1 MSYVSPFTGDVIQ
14 PTDVSFRAVTLT
26 ANTQLNWPSNSTTNS
41 DFAAR
46 IMQVTASTAGLN
58 LYMPPAD
65 QTSVGN
71 DALIRNIGA
80 NTFTVKDYA
89 GTNTIVSVAAGE
101 SKYIY
106 ITDNSTAQGSWGII
120 AFGTGTSSADA
131 TTLAGYGLVA
141 SGVTLNQSH
150 PSAAITTSSTFATT
164 DRAQTRVWGSGSGTA
179 ILPAAATLGNNWF
192 TLFKNNG
199 TGSFIISCTGAELID
214 GNSTKTFN
222 PTESAFIVC
231 TGTAYVTVGYGV
243 SSQFTFTSLTKSV
256 TGGSVLLTNNEAANN
271 IQEYVGT
278 LTSNVTVTFPP
289 IVNLYVISNQLVDAG
304 FSFTVTTGLGY
315 TATIPPG
322 QQATLICD
330 GVNFLNANTTQAG
343 ASTVSLLDGTV
354 GTPSLNFASETSTG
368 LYRPSAGDL
377 GISVLG
383 TKRVGVTATGVAVT
397 GVVAASGA
405 VSGTTGTFTTGI
417 AGGTFT

>member
-14 PTDVSFRAVTLT
+14 PTDVSYRTVTLS

-41 DFAAR
+41 DYAAR
-46 IMQVTASTAGLN
+46 IMQVTASSGSLSM
-58 LYMPPAD
+58 YMPPAN
-65 QTSVGN
+65 QASVGN

-106 ITDNSTAQGSWGII
+106 ITTNANEQGTWGVI

-131 TTLAGYGLVA
+131 ATLAGYGLVA
-141 SGVTLNQSH
+141 SGATLNQSH
-150 PSAAITTSSTFATT
+150 PSAAITTGSTFAAT
-164 DRAQTRVWGSGSGTA
+164 DRAQTRVWSSGSGTA
-179 ILPAAATLGNNWF
+179 TLPAAATLGNNWF

-199 TGSFIISCTGAELID
+199 TGSFIISCSGSELID

-243 SSQFTFTSLTKSV
+243 SNQFAFTALTKSV

-271 IQEYVGT
+271 IQEYVGS
-278 LTSNVTVTFPP
+278 LVSNVTVTFPAV
-289 IVNLYVISNQLVDAG
+289 VNLYVISNQTTDNGYTL
-304 FSFTVTTGLGY
+304 TITTGLGY

-330 GVNFLNANTTQAG
+330 GTNFLNANTTQAG
-343 ASTVSLLDGTV
+343 ASSVSLIDGTV
-354 GTPSLNFASETSTG
+354 GTPSLNFAAETDTG
-368 LYRPSAGDL
+368 LYRPAAGEL

-383 TKRVGVTATGVAVT
+383 TKRVGVTASGIAVT
-397 GVVAASGA
+397 GAVAASGA

>member
-1 MSYVSPFTGDVIQ
+1 MSYVNPFTGDVIQ
-14 PTDVSFRAVTLT
+14 PTDVSYRTVTLT
-26 ANTQLNWPSNSTTNS
+26 ANTQLNWPSNSTTNT
-41 DFAAR
+41 DYAAR
-46 IMQVTASTAGLN
+46 IMQVTASTAGLSM
-58 LYMPPAD
+58 YMPPAN
-65 QTSVGN
+65 QASVGN
-71 DALIRNIGA
+71 DALIRNLGS

-89 GTNTIVSVAAGE
+89 GTNTIATVAAGE

-106 ITDNSTAQGSWGII
+106 IVTNPTAQGTWGNI

-131 TTLAGYGLVA
+131 ATLAGYGLVA
-141 SGVTLNQSH
+141 SGATLNQSH
-150 PSAAITTSSTFATT
+150 PSAVITTGTTFATT
-164 DRAQTRVWGSGSGTA
+164 DRAQTRVWSSGAGTA
-179 ILPAAATLGNNWF
+179 TLPAAATLGNNWF

-199 TGSFIISCTGAELID
+199 TGSFIVSCTGAELID

-231 TGTAYVTVGYGV
+231 TGTAYVTIGYGV
-243 SSQFTFTSLTKSV
+243 SNQFAFTALTKNV

-271 IQEYVGT
+271 IQEYVGN
-278 LTSNVTVTFPP
+278 LTSNVTVTFPAV
-289 IVNLYVISNQLVDAG
+289 VNLYVISNQVTDNG
-304 FSFTVTTGLGY
+304 FTFTVTTGLGY
-315 TATIPPG
+315 SAVIPPG

-330 GVNFLNANTTQAG
+330 GTNFLNANTTQAG
-343 ASTVSLLDGTV
+343 ASTVSLLDGSV

-368 LYRPSAGDL
+368 LYRPSAGEL

-397 GVVAASGA
+397 GAVAASGV

>member
-14 PTDVSFRAVTLT
+14 PTDVSYRAVTLSDT
-26 ANTQLNWPSNSTTNS
+26 TQLNWPSNSTTS
-41 DFAAR
+41 TDYASR
-46 IMQVTASTAGLN
+46 IMQVTATAGSLS
-58 LYMPPAD
+58 LYMPPAN

-106 ITDNSTAQGSWGII
+106 ITTNATAQGTWGVI

-131 TTLAGYGLVA
+131 ATLAGYGLVA
-141 SGVTLNQSH
+141 SGATLNQSH
-150 PSAAITTSSTFATT
+150 PSAAITSGTTFAAT
-164 DRAQTRVWGSGSGTA
+164 DRAQTRVWSSGSGTA
-179 ILPAAATLGNNWF
+179 TLPAAATLGNNWF

-199 TGSFIISCTGAELID
+199 TGSFTISCTGAELID
-214 GNSTKTFN
+214 GNSSKTFN

-243 SSQFTFTSLTKSV
+243 SSQFTFTALTKSV

-271 IQEYVGT
+271 IQEYVGN
-278 LTSNVTVTFPP
+278 LTSNVVVTFPP
-289 IVNLYVISNQLVDAG
+289 VVNLYVISNQVTDNG
-304 FSFTVTTGLGY
+304 FTFTVTTGLGF

-330 GVNFLNANTTQAG
+330 GTNFLNANTTQAG
-343 ASTVSLLDGTV
+343 ATTVSLVDGTV
-354 GTPSLNFASETSTG
+354 GTPALNFSAETNTG
-368 LYRPSAGDL
+368 LYRPAAGEL

-383 TKRVGVTATGVAVT
+383 TKRVGVTATGVTVT
-397 GVVAASGA
+397 GS
-405 VSGTTGTFTTGI
+405 GTFTTGI

>member
-14 PTDVSFRAVTLT
+14 PTDVSFRAVTLS

-41 DFAAR
+41 DYAAR
-46 IMQVTASTAGLN
+46 IMQVTATAGSLN

-89 GTNTIVSVAAGE
+89 GTGTIVSVAAGE

-106 ITDNSTAQGSWGII
+106 ITTNATSQGTWGVI

-150 PSAAITTSSTFATT
+150 PSAAITSTSTFAAT
-164 DRAQTRVWGSGSGTA
+164 DRAQTRVWSGGAGTA
-179 ILPAAATLGNNWF
+179 TLPAAATLGNNWF

-199 TGSFIISCTGAELID
+199 TGSFTISCTGAELID
-214 GNSTKTFN
+214 GISTKTFN
-222 PTESAFIVC
+222 PSESAFIIC

-243 SSQFTFTSLTKSV
+243 SSSFVFTSLIKSV
-256 TGGSVLLTNNEAANN
+256 VSGSYLLSASEASNT
-271 IQEYVGT
+271 IQEYVGN
-278 LTSNVTVTFPP
+278 LTGNVTATFPP
-289 IVNLYVISNQLVDAG
+289 IVNLYVISNQTTDNGYSL
-304 FSFTVTTGLGY
+304 TITTGLGF
-315 TATIPPG
+315 TAVVPPG

-330 GVNFLNANTTQAG
+330 GTNFLNANTTQAG
-343 ASTVSLLDGTV
+343 ATAISLINGSV

-368 LYRPSAGDL
+368 VYRPSAGEL

-383 TKRVGVTATGVAVT
+383 TQRFKATATGVSIT
-397 GVVAASGA
+397 G
-405 VSGTTGTFTTGI
+405 TGTFSGGI

>member
-14 PTDVSFRAVTLT
+14 PTDVSFRAVTLS
-26 ANTQLNWPSNSTTNS
+26 ANTQLNWPSNSTTS
-41 DFAAR
+41 TDFAPR
-46 IMQVTASTAGLN
+46 IMQVTATAGSLN
-58 LYMPPAD
+58 LYMPPAN

-89 GTNTIVSVAAGE
+89 GTNTIVTVAAGE

-106 ITDNSTAQGSWGII
+106 ITTNANEQGTWGII

-131 TTLAGYGLVA
+131 ATLAGYGLVA
-141 SGVTLNQSH
+141 SGATLNQSH
-150 PSAAITTSSTFATT
+150 PSAAITTGTTFAAT
-164 DRAQTRVWGSGSGTA
+164 DRAQTRVWGGGSGTA
-179 ILPAAATLGNNWF
+179 TLPAAATLGNNWF

-199 TGSFIISCTGAELID
+199 TGSFIISCSGAELID

-243 SSQFTFTSLTKSV
+243 SSQFTFTALTKSV
-256 TGGSVLLTNNEAANN
+256 TGGAVTLTNNEAANN
-271 IQEYVGT
+271 IQEYVGS
-278 LTSNVTVTFPP
+278 LSSTSIVTFPAV
-289 IVNLYVISNQLVDAG
+289 VNLYVISNQTTDNG
-304 FSFTVTTGLGY
+304 FSLTVTTGLGFS
-315 TATIPPG
+315 ATVPPG

-330 GVNFLNANTTQAG
+330 GTNFLNANTTQAG

-354 GTPSLNFASETSTG
+354 GTPSLNFAAETGTG
-368 LYRPSAGDL
+368 VYRPAAGEF
-377 GISVLG
+377 GVAVLG
-383 TKRVGVTATGVAVT
+383 VQRFKATATGVSVT
-397 GVVAASGA
+397 G
-405 VSGTTGTFTTGI
+405 SGTFSTGI

>member
-106 ITDNSTAQGSWGII
+106 ITTNATSQGTWGII

-150 PSAAITTSSTFATT
+150 PSAAITTSSTFAAT
-164 DRAQTRVWGSGSGTA
+164 DRAQTRVWGSGAGTA
-179 ILPAAATLGNNWF
+179 TLPAAATLGNNWF

-304 FSFTVTTGLGY
+304 FTFTVTTGLGF

-343 ASTVSLLDGTV
+343 ASVVSLLDGSV

-368 LYRPSAGDL
+368 LYRPSAGEL

-383 TKRVGVTATGVAVT
+383 VKRVGVTATGVSVT
-397 GVVAASGA
+397 G
-405 VSGTTGTFTTGI
+405 SGTFSTGI

>member
-14 PTDVSFRAVTLT
+14 PTDVSYRAVTLT
-26 ANTQLNWPSNSTTNS
+26 ANTQLNWPSNSTTNA
-41 DFAAR
+41 DYAAR
-46 IMQVTASTAGLN
+46 IMQVTASTAGLSM
-58 LYMPPAD
+58 YMPPAD

-71 DALIRNIGA
+71 DALIRNIGS

-106 ITDNSTAQGSWGII
+106 ITTNSTSQGTWGVI
-120 AFGTGTSSADA
+120 AFGAGTSGADA
-131 TTLAGYGLVA
+131 ATLAGYGLVA

-150 PSAAITTSSTFATT
+150 PSAAISSGSTFAAT
-164 DRAQTRVWGSGSGTA
+164 DRAQTRVWGSGTGTA
-179 ILPAAATLGNNWF
+179 TLPAAATLGNNWF

-199 TGSFIISCTGAELID
+199 TGSFTISCTGAELID

-231 TGTAYVTVGYGV
+231 TGTAYVTIGYGV
-243 SSQFTFTSLTKSV
+243 SNQFVFTALTKNV
-256 TGGSVLLTNNEAANN
+256 TGGAVLLTNNEAANN
-271 IQEYVGT
+271 IQEYVGS
-278 LTSNVTVTFPP
+278 LTSNVVVTFPP
-289 IVNLYVISNQLVDAG
+289 VVNLYVISNQTTDNG
-304 FSFTVTTGLGY
+304 FGFTVTTGLGFS
-315 TATIPPG
+315 ATIPPG

-343 ASTVSLLDGTV
+343 ASTVSLLDGSV

-368 LYRPSAGDL
+368 VYRPAAGEF

-383 TKRVGVTATGVAVT
+383 TQRLKATAAGVTVT
-397 GVVAASGA
+397 GSG
-405 VSGTTGTFTTGI
+405 VFTTGI
-417 AGGTFT
+417 AGGTFS

>member
-14 PTDVSFRAVTLT
+14 PTDVSYRAVTLS
-26 ANTQLNWPSNSTTNS
+26 ANTQLNWPSNSTTNT
-41 DFAAR
+41 DYAAR
-46 IMQVTASTAGLN
+46 IMQVTASSAGLSM
-58 LYMPPAD
+58 YMPPAN
-65 QTSVGN
+65 QASVGN
-71 DALIRNIGA
+71 DALIRNIGS

-106 ITDNSTAQGSWGII
+106 ITTNPTAQGTWGVI
-120 AFGTGTSSADA
+120 AFGAGTSGADA
-131 TTLAGYGLVA
+131 ATLAGYGLVA

-150 PSAAITTSSTFATT
+150 PSAAITTGTTFAAT

-179 ILPAAATLGNNWF
+179 TLPAAATLGNNWF

-199 TGSFIISCTGAELID
+199 TGSFTISCTGAELID

-231 TGTAYVTVGYGV
+231 TGTAYVTIGYGV
-243 SSQFTFTSLTKSV
+243 SNQFAFTALTKSV

-271 IQEYVGT
+271 IQEYVGN
-278 LTSNVTVTFPP
+278 LTSNVIVTFPP
-289 IVNLYVISNQLVDAG
+289 VVNLYVISNQVTDNG
-304 FSFTVTTGLGY
+304 YSFTVTTGLGY
-315 TATIPPG
+315 SATIPPG

-330 GVNFLNANTTQAG
+330 GTNFLNANTTTAG
-343 ASTVSLLDGTV
+343 ATVVSLLDGTV

-368 LYRPSAGDL
+368 VYRPSAGEF

-383 TKRVGVTATGVAVT
+383 TQRLKATATGVTVT
-397 GVVAASGA
+397 GS
-405 VSGTTGTFTTGI
+405 GTFTTGI

>member
-14 PTDVSFRAVTLT
+14 PTDVSYRTVTLS
-26 ANTQLNWPSNSTTNS
+26 ANTQLNWPSNSTTNA
-41 DFAAR
+41 DYAAR
-46 IMQVTASTAGLN
+46 IMQVTASSSGLS
-58 LYMPPAD
+58 LYMPPAN
-65 QTSVGN
+65 QASVGN
-71 DALIRNIGA
+71 DALIRNIGS

-106 ITDNSTAQGSWGII
+106 ITTNPDAQGTWGNI

-131 TTLAGYGLVA
+131 ATLAGYGLVA
-141 SGVTLNQSH
+141 SGATLNQSH
-150 PSAAITTSSTFATT
+150 PSAAISSGTTFAAT
-164 DRAQTRVWGSGSGTA
+164 DRAQTRVWSSGSGTA
-179 ILPAAATLGNNWF
+179 TLPAAATLGNNWF

-199 TGSFIISCTGAELID
+199 TGSFTISCSGSELID

-231 TGTAYVTVGYGV
+231 TGTAYVTIGYGV
-243 SSQFTFTSLTKSV
+243 SSQFAFTALTKNV

-271 IQEYVGT
+271 IQEYVGN
-278 LTSNVTVTFPP
+278 LVSNVTVTFPP
-289 IVNLYVISNQLVDAG
+289 VVNLYVISNQTTDNGYSL
-304 FSFTVTTGLGY
+304 TVTTGLGFS
-315 TATIPPG
+315 ATIPPG

-330 GVNFLNANTTQAG
+330 GTNFLNANTTQAG

-354 GTPSLNFASETSTG
+354 GTPSLNFAAETGTG
-368 LYRPSAGDL
+368 LYRPAAGEL
-377 GISVLG
+377 GIAVLG
-383 TKRVGVTATGVAVT
+383 TKRVGVTASGISVT
-397 GVVAASGA
+397 GAVAASGA

>member
-1 MSYVSPFTGDVIQ
+1 M
-14 PTDVSFRAVTLT
+14 
-26 ANTQLNWPSNSTTNS
+26 
-41 DFAAR
+41 
-46 IMQVTASTAGLN
+46 
-58 LYMPPAD
+58 YMPPAD

-106 ITDNSTAQGSWGII
+106 ITANPTAQGSWGVI

-131 TTLAGYGLVA
+131 ATLAGYGLIA
-141 SGVTLNQSH
+141 SGATLNQSH
-150 PSAAITTSSTFATT
+150 PSSAITTGTTFAAT
-164 DRAQTRVWGSGSGTA
+164 DRAQTRVWSGGSGTA
-179 ILPAAATLGNNWF
+179 TLPAAATLGNNWF

-199 TGSFIISCTGAELID
+199 TGSFTISCTGAELID

-243 SSQFTFTSLTKSV
+243 SSQFAFTALTKSV
-256 TGGSVLLTNNEAANN
+256 TGGAVLLTNNEAANN
-271 IQEYVGT
+271 IQEYVGN
-278 LTSNVTVTFPP
+278 LTSNVTVTFPAV
-289 IVNLYVISNQLVDAG
+289 VNLYVISNQVTDNG
-304 FSFTVTTGLGY
+304 FSFTVTTGLGF

-330 GVNFLNANTTQAG
+330 GTNFLNANTTQAG
-343 ASTVSLLDGTV
+343 ASTVSLVDGSV

-368 LYRPSAGDL
+368 LYRPTAGEL

-383 TKRVGVTATGVAVT
+383 TKRVGVTATGVSVT
-397 GVVAASGA
+397 G
-405 VSGTTGTFTTGI
+405 SGTFSTGI

>member
-14 PTDVSFRAVTLT
+14 PTDVSFRAVTLS
-26 ANTQLNWPSNSTTNS
+26 ANTQLNWPSNSTTNA
-41 DFAAR
+41 DYAAR
-46 IMQVTASTAGLN
+46 IMQVTASTAGLSM
-58 LYMPPAD
+58 YMPPAD

-71 DALIRNIGA
+71 DALIRNIGS

-106 ITDNSTAQGSWGII
+106 ITTNSTSQGTWGVI
-120 AFGTGTSSADA
+120 AFGVGTSGADA
-131 TTLAGYGLVA
+131 ATLAGYGLVA
-141 SGVTLNQSH
+141 SGATLNQSH
-150 PSAAITTSSTFATT
+150 PSAAITTGTTFAAT
-164 DRAQTRVWGSGSGTA
+164 DRAQTRVWGGGSGTA
-179 ILPAAATLGNNWF
+179 TLPAAATLGNNWF

-199 TGSFIISCTGAELID
+199 TGSFTISCTGAELID

-243 SSQFTFTSLTKSV
+243 SSSFVFTALTKNV
-256 TGGSVLLTNNEAANN
+256 TGGAVLLTNNEAANN
-271 IQEYVGT
+271 IQEYVGN
-278 LTSNVTVTFPP
+278 LVSNVTVTFPP
-289 IVNLYVISNQLVDAG
+289 IVNLYVISNQTTDNG
-304 FSFTVTTGLGY
+304 FSLTVTTGLGF

-343 ASTVSLLDGTV
+343 ASTVSLLDGSV
-354 GTPSLNFASETSTG
+354 GTPSLNFAAETGTG
-368 LYRPSAGDL
+368 VYRPAAGEF
-377 GISVLG
+377 GVSVLG
-383 TKRVGVTATGVAVT
+383 TQRLKATATGITVT
-397 GVVAASGA
+397 GS
-405 VSGTTGTFTTGI
+405 GTFTTGI

>member
-14 PTDVSFRAVTLT
+14 PTDVSFRAVTLS
-26 ANTQLNWPSNSTTNS
+26 ANTQLNWPSNSTTNT
-41 DFAAR
+41 DFASR
-46 IMQVTASTAGLN
+46 IMQVTATAGSLN

-106 ITDNSTAQGSWGII
+106 ITANPTAQGSWGVI

-131 TTLAGYGLVA
+131 ATLAGYGLVA
-141 SGVTLNQSH
+141 SGATLNQSH
-150 PSAAITTSSTFATT
+150 PSAAITTGTTFAAT
-164 DRAQTRVWGSGSGTA
+164 DRAQTRVWSSGAGTA
-179 ILPAAATLGNNWF
+179 TLPAAATLGNNWF

-199 TGSFIISCTGAELID
+199 TGSFIVSCTGAELID

-243 SSQFTFTSLTKSV
+243 SNQFAFTALTKSV
-256 TGGSVLLTNNEAANN
+256 TGGAVTLTNNEAANN
-271 IQEYVGT
+271 IQEYIGN
-278 LTSNVTVTFPP
+278 LTSNSVVTFPAV
-289 IVNLYVISNQLVDAG
+289 VNLYVISNQTTDNG
-304 FSFTVTTGLGY
+304 FSLTVTTGLGFS
-315 TATIPPG
+315 ATIPPG

-330 GVNFLNANTTQAG
+330 GTNFLNANTTTAG
-343 ASTVSLLDGTV
+343 ATVVSLIDGTV
-354 GTPSLNFASETSTG
+354 GTPALNFAAETNTG
-368 LYRPSAGDL
+368 VYRPAAGEF
-377 GISVLG
+377 GVSVLG
-383 TKRVGVTATGVAVT
+383 TQRFKATATGVTVT
-397 GVVAASGA
+397 GS
-405 VSGTTGTFTTGI
+405 GTFTTGI